1 MPVASYPLPSE
12 MKFDRLITVLEQDL
26 NLTGTEI
33 AEILW
38 LAAQRRNSASTQPP
52 TPASD
57 SEPTPVEPPI
67 VDSTVSS
74 TPSSTTVPESSLP
87 TIPSRNQPAARVYA
101 KTTSRHDSLEIALPD
116 VAAIPH
122 PLKLAR
128 AFRPL
133 MQRISSGKTTILDEV
148 ATVDST
154 AELNGI
160 VSPILKPFQALRFDL
175 ELVID
180 QSDSMIFWRQ
190 TTQELEQ
197 LYKHYGI
204 FRHVRTW
211 GMVTDE
217 QGEIRLKK
225 GIGKNALSR
234 RFYRPQILIDPSG
247 HRLILV
253 VSDCVGEKW
262 RNGKAVSI
270 LDTWGNQNSVA
281 IVQMLPTRMWWR
293 TGLSGG
299 TMVQLDSRCQAAVA
313 NRNLA
318 ISEILFGEDFDPK
331 QGVKVPVLSLEP
343 DLAQTWSEMVVGKG
357 TVGATGFVFP
367 PTSQRRGNPTDDKA
381 QPSQQAGL
389 SYHPETSDLT
399 PQPPSLRGKGENSKN
414 GENSENSENSKNG
427 ENSENSENSKPLSS
441 QERGLERGF
450 QERYY
455 DFRISSSPMAR
466 ELASLLAA
474 APVVNLPIVRL
485 IRRTLLRELQP
496 VHVAEVFLGGIL
508 HPQGLIT
515 PETNPDE
522 IQYRFIGDAST
533 DESETIRSL
542 FLKDSPTAKSVQ
554 IVTVISRYF
563 AQRLGKNLQQFYGLL
578 KQPDALK
585 QVQRETVK
593 EFEPEH
599 FAEITTHILKQLG
612 GAYVRLAEEIEA
624 GWRGE
629 SVEATPIQ
637 RFQTRWDTPTQEQNR
652 AVLELLYYNMLESAV
667 VTQQQPQSS
676 SAGFSSM
683 DTSEL
688 ELFSF
693 ETVFVNRKGE
703 IIKRETHT
711 AQYFREILRLEQGK
725 QEKSLLQR
733 IIPRFFRGG
742 GAIEAI
748 KEAITLDMVAI
759 PGGTFM
765 MGSPAGEGSGAE
777 HPQHEVTVPSF
788 FMSKTPITQAQW
800 RIIAS
805 RTDLKV
811 NRDLDPEPARFK
823 DDPDPKT
830 LPNYRSSQTVP
841 TRWDRPVEEVSWYDA
856 VEFCA
861 RLSQLTGREY
871 RLPSEA
877 EWEYAC
883 RAVTPDSSSTSES
896 SQNPT
901 YPLFHFGETLT
912 DQLANYDASNTYAD
926 EPKGQYREQTT
937 PVGSFPPN
945 VFGLYD
951 MHGNVWEWCLDDWHD
966 NYEGSPTD
974 GKAWLDKKNYQQETS
989 KVNANE
995 KSRGSGDFTLE
1006 TTEENNSQLVYKIL
1020 RGGSW
1025 FNYPSNCRAAY
1036 RGTYHYPLKLY
1047 SSGGFRVVCVSGR
1060 TL

>member
-1 MPVASYPLPSE
+1 
-12 MKFDRLITVLEQDL
+12 MKFDRLIALLEQDL

-52 TPASD
+52 TPASTH
-57 SEPTPVEPPI
+57 EPTPAESPI

-87 TIPSRNQPAARVYA
+87 TIPSRNQPAVGVYA

-133 MQRISSGKTTILDEV
+133 MQRISSRETTILDEV
-148 ATVDST
+148 ATVEST

-160 VSPILKPFQALRFDL
+160 VSPVLKPFQELRFDL

-190 TTQELEQ
+190 TTQEFQQ
-197 LYKHYGI
+197 LCKHYGI

-217 QGEIRLKK
+217 QGEIRLNK
-225 GIGKNALSR
+225 GIGKYALSHR
-234 RFYRPQILIDPSG
+234 LYRPQILIDPSG

-253 VSDCVGEKW
+253 VSDCVGERW

-270 LDTWGNQNSVA
+270 LDTWGNQNVVA

-318 ISEILFGEDFDPK
+318 ITELVFGEDFEGE
-331 QGVKVPVLSLEP
+331 QGVKVPVFSLEP

-399 PQPPSLRGKGENSKN
+399 PQPPSQPPSFPPARGEDRGGFAFLARKGENSKN
-414 GENSENSENSKNG
+414 GENL
-427 ENSENSENSKPLSS
+427 ENSENSKPLSS
-441 QERGLERGF
+441 QERGLERGV

-455 DFRISSSPMAR
+455 DFRLSSSPMAR

-508 HPQGLIT
+508 QPQGLIT

-522 IQYRFIGDAST
+522 IQYRFIGDASR

-554 IVTVISRYF
+554 IVTVISGYF
-563 AQRLGKNLQQFYGLL
+563 AQRLGKNLKQFYGLL

-585 QVQRETVK
+585 QVQAETVK

-624 GWRGE
+624 GWQSE
-629 SVEATPIQ
+629 SVEATPI
-637 RFQTRWDTPTQEQNR
+637 
-652 AVLELLYYNMLESAV
+652 S
-667 VTQQQPQSS
+667 TQQQSQSS
-676 SAGFSSM
+676 SAGFPSL

-688 ELFSF
+688 ESFSF

-703 IIKRETHT
+703 IIKRETRT
-711 AQYFREILRLEQGK
+711 ARYFREILPLPSPDISPSRPPSEGGSQKLP
-725 QEKSLLQR
+725 LQR
-733 IIPRFFRGG
+733 ENSEKPPFQNEQPEKPPFQRGVG
-742 GAIEAI
+742 GI
-748 KEAITLDMVAI
+748 DMVAI
-759 PGGTFM
+759 PGGTFL
-765 MGSPAGEGSGAE
+765 MGTEDVKIERLCRKYDWNYFRWGHSHRNYFRSEC
-777 HPQHEVTVPSF
+777 PQRKVTIESLF
-788 FMSKTPITQAQW
+788 ISKTPITQAQW

-811 NRDLDPEPARFK
+811 NRDLDPDPAEFK

-830 LPNYRSSQTVP
+830 LPNYRSSETVP
-841 TRWDRPVEEVSWYDA
+841 TRWDRPVEQVSWYEA

-883 RAVTPDSSSTSES
+883 RAILPDLSIPEWSK
-896 SQNPT
+896 NPT
-901 YPLFHFGETLT
+901 YPAFHFGETLT
-912 DQLANYDASNTYAD
+912 DQLANYSAINTYAD
-926 EPKGQYREQTT
+926 GPKGQYREQTT

-945 VFGLYD
+945 AFGLYD

-966 NYEGSPTD
+966 NYEGAPTD
-974 GKAWLDKKNYQQETS
+974 GSAWLDDNDNY
-989 KVNANE
+989 
-995 KSRGSGDFTLE
+995 
-1006 TTEENNSQLVYKIL
+1006 SQSQKIL

-1025 FNYPSNCRAAY
+1025 VSYPYNCRAAN
-1036 RGTYHYPLKLY
+1036 RFNNDDPADFHDNLDF
-1047 SSGGFRVVCVSGR
+1047 GFRVVCVSGR

>member
-1 MPVASYPLPSE
+1 
-12 MKFDRLITVLEQDL
+12 MKFDRLIALLEQDL

-52 TPASD
+52 TPASTH
-57 SEPTPVEPPI
+57 EPTPAEPPI

-74 TPSSTTVPESSLP
+74 TPPSTPVPESSLP
-87 TIPSRNQPAARVYA
+87 TIPSRNQPAVGVYA

-133 MQRISSGKTTILDEV
+133 MQRISSRETTILDEV
-148 ATVDST
+148 ATVEST

-160 VSPILKPFQALRFDL
+160 VSPVLKPFQELRFDL
-175 ELVID
+175 ALVIE
-180 QSDSMIFWRQ
+180 QRDSMIFWRQ
-190 TTQELEQ
+190 TTQEFQQ
-197 LYKHYGI
+197 LCKHYGI

-217 QGEIRLKK
+217 RGEIRLNK
-225 GIGKNALSR
+225 GIGKYALSR

-270 LDTWGNQNSVA
+270 LDTWGKQNVVA

-318 ISEILFGEDFDPK
+318 ITELVFGEDFEGE

-367 PTSQRRGNPTDDKA
+367 LASEQNST
-381 QPSQQAGL
+381 PSQ
-389 SYHPETSDLT
+389 P
-399 PQPPSLRGKGENSKN
+399 
-414 GENSENSENSKNG
+414 
-427 ENSENSENSKPLSS
+427 
-441 QERGLERGF
+441 QERGF
-450 QERYY
+450 PERYY
-455 DFRISSSPMAR
+455 DFRLSSSPMAR

-496 VHVAEVFLGGIL
+496 VHVAEVFLGGL
-508 HPQGLIT
+508 LQPQGLIT

-522 IQYRFIGDAST
+522 IQYRFIGDASR

-554 IVTVISRYF
+554 IVTVISGYF
-563 AQRLGKNLQQFYGLL
+563 AQRLGKNLKQFYGLL

-585 QVQRETVK
+585 QVQAETLK

-624 GWRGE
+624 GWQGE
-629 SVEATPIQ
+629 SVEATPI
-637 RFQTRWDTPTQEQNR
+637 
-652 AVLELLYYNMLESAV
+652 
-667 VTQQQPQSS
+667 VTQRQSQS
-676 SAGFSSM
+676 PSAGFSSL

-693 ETVFVNRKGE
+693 ET
-703 IIKRETHT
+703 
-711 AQYFREILRLEQGK
+711 
-725 QEKSLLQR
+725 
-733 IIPRFFRGG
+733 
-742 GAIEAI
+742 
-748 KEAITLDMVAI
+748 
-759 PGGTFM
+759 
-765 MGSPAGEGSGAE
+765 
-777 HPQHEVTVPSF
+777 
-788 FMSKTPITQAQW
+788 
-800 RIIAS
+800 
-805 RTDLKV
+805 
-811 NRDLDPEPARFK
+811 
-823 DDPDPKT
+823 
-830 LPNYRSSQTVP
+830 
-841 TRWDRPVEEVSWYDA
+841 
-856 VEFCA
+856 
-861 RLSQLTGREY
+861 
-871 RLPSEA
+871 
-877 EWEYAC
+877 
-883 RAVTPDSSSTSES
+883 
-896 SQNPT
+896 
-901 YPLFHFGETLT
+901 
-912 DQLANYDASNTYAD
+912 
-926 EPKGQYREQTT
+926 
-937 PVGSFPPN
+937 
-945 VFGLYD
+945 
-951 MHGNVWEWCLDDWHD
+951 
-966 NYEGSPTD
+966 
-974 GKAWLDKKNYQQETS
+974 
-989 KVNANE
+989 
-995 KSRGSGDFTLE
+995 
-1006 TTEENNSQLVYKIL
+1006 
-1020 RGGSW
+1020 
-1025 FNYPSNCRAAY
+1025 
-1036 RGTYHYPLKLY
+1036 
-1047 SSGGFRVVCVSGR
+1047 
-1060 TL
+1060 